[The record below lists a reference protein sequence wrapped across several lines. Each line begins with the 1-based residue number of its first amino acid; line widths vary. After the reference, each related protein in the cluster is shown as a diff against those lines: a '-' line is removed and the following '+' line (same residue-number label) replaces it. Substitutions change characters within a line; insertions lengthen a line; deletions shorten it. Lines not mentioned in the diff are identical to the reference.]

1 VLNHF
6 SRGVTSKMGQFTLH
20 LKDIGQISQ
29 ADISFS
35 DLTVL
40 VGPQATGKSVTLQ
53 LLKLLVDAGQVLSE
67 LKRYGLDW
75 SGNLSDF
82 LDIYLGE
89 GMRCI
94 WRDGQSAVTW
104 QDEAIDLAKLVAR
117 QKRSTDEK
125 MFYIPAQRVL
135 ALRDGWP
142 RPFTDYSPGDPF
154 AVRMFSENLR
164 LLLEQEFTATE
175 GLFPQTRRLKAEIRE
190 LLAQS
195 FFPGHDLRVDRYRSQ
210 RRLVLQAGDE
220 PEQLPFMVWSAG
232 QREFVPLLLGFYW
245 LLPPAKVARRERIE
259 WVVIEELEMGLHP
272 QAISVT
278 MLMVLE
284 LLWREYHVCLS
295 THSPH
300 VLDVVWALQML
311 KRYNADADLAL
322 EIFSARH
329 TASMR
334 QVARSA
340 LDRTMSVYYFDR
352 EGNTRD
358 ISRLDPGSVDAIESG
373 WGGITEFSGRA
384 SDVVSKAI
392 ASEED

>member
-1 VLNHF
+1 
-6 SRGVTSKMGQFTLH
+6 MGQFALR
-20 LKDIGQISQ
+20 LKDVGQISR
-29 ADISFS
+29 ADISLG

-53 LLKLLVDAGQVLSE
+53 LLKLLVDTSQVLSE

-75 SGNLSDF
+75 SGRLPDF
-82 LDIYLGE
+82 LDVYLGE
-89 GMRCI
+89 GMQSI
-94 WRDGQSAVTW
+94 WRPGPSAITW
-104 QDEAIDLAKLVAR
+104 QDTTVDMVRLISLPKKSVAE
-117 QKRSTDEK
+117 S

-154 AVRMFSENLR
+154 VVRMFSEKLR
-164 LLLEQEFTATE
+164 LLLEQEFTEAE
-175 GLFPQTRRLKAEIRE
+175 GLFPQERRLKAEIRR

-210 RRLVLQAGDE
+210 RRLVLQAGGVA
-220 PEQLPFMVWSAG
+220 QSLPFMVWSAG

-245 LLPPAKVARRERIE
+245 LMPPAKIARRKEIE

-284 LLWREYHVCLS
+284 LLWRGYRVCLS

-300 VLDVVWALQML
+300 VLDVVWALQTLKKHKADPRLVLDIFEAKHTRPML
-311 KRYNADADLAL
+311 NVAESAL
-322 EIFSARH
+322 EKD
-329 TASMR
+329 MK
-334 QVARSA
+334 
-340 LDRTMSVYYFDR
+340 VYYFDR
-352 EGNTRD
+352 KGLTQD
-358 ISRLDPGSVDAIESG
+358 ISQLDPGSANATESG
-373 WGGITEFSGRA
+373 WGGITEFSGRVA
-384 SDVVSKAI
+384 DVVSHAV
-392 ASEED
+392 ANDRRAR